1 MRLTAA
7 LALLLLACPAVAQ
20 PPPDVAAELAR
31 IGRVIAVPP
40 TLALYAPLHGADA
53 AAGLRVERDI
63 AYGADAAQRLDVF
76 APAAGGAGRP
86 VMLFVPGG
94 GFVSANRTSPGQ
106 PAFWGNIP
114 AWAARQGFVGVIMS
128 YRVAPA
134 HRYPAA
140 QEDIGA
146 ALAWVAA
153 NAARF
158 GGDPARVTVLG
169 QSAGAINA
177 ALYAVEPRFHP
188 AGVVPPRGYALVSG
202 LYHFEAEAPPNERAY
217 LGEDAAARVA
227 LSPRTGLARLDVP
240 LLIAWGSLNPE
251 RFEANS
257 VVLVRTLLNA
267 GRQPV
272 VVPLEGHSH
281 ISEVAA
287 IGTAD
292 TALTAPLAAFIGR

>member
-1 MRLTAA
+1 MNRLAA
-7 LALLLLACPAVAQ
+7 LLALLLAAGPAPAQ
-20 PPPDVAAELAR
+20 PPPEIAAELAR

-53 AAGLRVERDI
+53 IAGLRVERDI
-63 AYGADAAQRLDVF
+63 AYGADPAQRLDVF
-76 APAAGGAGRP
+76 APEGGAGRP

-94 GFVSANRTSPGQ
+94 GFVSANRTSPAQ

-177 ALYAVEPRFHP
+177 ALYAVAPRFHP
-188 AGVVPPRGYALVSG
+188 VGVAPPRGYALVSG
-202 LYHFEAEAPPNERAY
+202 LYTFGADAPPNERAY
-217 LGEDAAARVA
+217 LGEDSSA
-227 LSPRTGLARLDVP
+227 LSTRAGLTRLNVP
-240 LLIAWGSLNPE
+240 LLVAWAGLNPE
-251 RFEANS
+251 RFMAESEA
-257 VVLVRTLLNA
+257 LVAALRAA

-272 VVPLEGHSH
+272 VVPLDGHSH